1 MMAQGAVAPA
11 PTNGVTLTAE
21 ELREILEYERIVQFR
36 DAVLAGTHPRVK
48 IPPHLA
54 GKHINSSRNVSSPS
68 LSTPRAYQSAQP
80 ARATP
85 GSHEESSSVYNR
97 SPNSTRQS
105 AGGHLAMTSKSEI
118 NPILLEKS
126 DDLIKAEIQLQRQRL
141 ERALREQIEQQ
152 RITAKALLQTSES
165 LPNFDISEV
174 LSKALAIVHPSTTA
188 EAEPSVG
195 VRSSASDSFDENTF
209 YSSQHDTPELSS
221 SSQGQKEPAEQ
232 QSRRL
237 ISADDRPSEV
247 FPQSHVADRD
257 LVMTGA
263 SLSQDNHL
271 ATQRRLHT
279 QHSPS
284 QHQASTLA
292 LHGQNSEI
300 ESSESNSSRGVIV
313 GDTSVA
319 MPTHGPRRVS
329 TPRRLS
335 LTVKSTAS
343 REFNDELANIIGFIG
358 TRRPSQASLRFTS
371 HITPSSCAQLI
382 PSCPPACSSLSI
394 SNRQR
399 TPDPSRTSSH

>member
-1 MMAQGAVAPA
+1 MAQGAVAPV
-11 PTNGVTLTAE
+11 PTNGVSLTAE

-80 ARATP
+80 AHSTP

-174 LSKALAIVHPSTTA
+174 LSKALAIVHPSTTG

-209 YSSQHDTPELSS
+209 YSSQHDTPEPSS

-237 ISADDRPSEV
+237 ISADDRPSEI
-247 FPQSHVADRD
+247 FPTQSHVADRD

-271 ATQRRLHT
+271 ATQRRLQT

-300 ESSESNSSRGVIV
+300 ESSESNSSRGAIA
-313 GDTSVA
+313 GDASVA
-319 MPTHGPRRVS
+319 TTTQGPRRVS
-329 TPRRLS
+329 TPRHLF
-335 LTVKSTAS
+335 LTVKSIAS
-343 REFNDELANIIGFIG
+343 REFDDKFANIIGFIG

-371 HITPSSCAQLI
+371 HITPSSCA
-382 PSCPPACSSLSI
+382 
-394 SNRQR
+394 
-399 TPDPSRTSSH
+399 